1 MGLSDGL
8 EDWAFKQH
16 LSRCFLL
23 SWYSGY
29 RVEPTLGVFFTLQDP
44 CVCPLCRVQVIRAPI
59 YWHDLG
65 ALVGTICLLLEVSN
79 N

>member
-1 MGLSDGL
+1 MDL
-8 EDWAFKQH
+8 ETGAFKQH

-23 SWYSGY
+23 SWYSGC
-29 RVEPTLGVFFTLQDP
+29 RADPTLGVFSTLQDP
-44 CVCPLCRVQVIRAPI
+44 CVSPLRRVQVIRVPI

-65 ALVGTICLLLEVSN
+65 ALAGTICLLLEVSN